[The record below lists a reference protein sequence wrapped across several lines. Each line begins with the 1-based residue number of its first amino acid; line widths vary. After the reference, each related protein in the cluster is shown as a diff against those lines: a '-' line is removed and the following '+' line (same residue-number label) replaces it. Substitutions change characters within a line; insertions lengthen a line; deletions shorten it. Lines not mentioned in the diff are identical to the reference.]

1 MATQTLIE
9 KELAELIV
17 GALNL
22 DADPQT
28 IEPNAPLYLEGLG
41 LDSIDLLELSVVISK
56 KYGFQIKS
64 DDPDIET
71 IFLMPHEAY
80 AYLSSRLIKEVAM
93 LQRDIS
99 AFVPNFVVKAIRE
112 KIK

>member
-28 IEPNAPLYLEGLG
+28 IEPNAPLDLEGLG

-71 IFLMPHEAY
+71 IFLS
-80 AYLSSRLIKEVAM
+80 LKDLGTTVTTRKTTG
-93 LQRDIS
+93 
-99 AFVPNFVVKAIRE
+99 
-112 KIK
+112 

>member
-28 IEPNAPLYLEGLG
+28 IEPDAPLYLEGLG

-71 IFLMPHEAY
+71 IF
-80 AYLSSRLIKEVAM
+80 SSLKDLGTTVTTRKTTG
-93 LQRDIS
+93 
-99 AFVPNFVVKAIRE
+99 
-112 KIK
+112 

>member
-9 KELAELIV
+9 KELAEVIV

-22 DADPQT
+22 DADPHT
-28 IEPNAPLYLEGLG
+28 IEPDAPLYLEGLG
-41 LDSIDLLELSVVISK
+41 LDSIDLLELSGVISK

-71 IFLMPHEAY
+71 IF
-80 AYLSSRLIKEVAM
+80 SSLKDLGTTVTNRKTTG
-93 LQRDIS
+93 
-99 AFVPNFVVKAIRE
+99 
-112 KIK
+112 